1 MQKFNQFP
9 PFEVS
14 QNWFSGAE
22 LTLVTVLLAFSPVLG
37 TMVAQAAT
45 PSLVPTADDIP
56 TMHWVWSILS
66 TVAMVMFI
74 AFVRTSVPPTP
85 PSRSADMASQRKLS
99 YLNR

>member
-45 PSLVPTADDIP
+45 PSLVPTTDDIP
-56 TMHWVWSILS
+56 TMHWVWSILTLQS
-66 TVAMVMFI
+66 YGTSYTSLVRLCYATVAVLP
-74 AFVRTSVPPTP
+74 ACRNRYG
-85 PSRSADMASQRKLS
+85 PSL
-99 YLNR
+99 LP